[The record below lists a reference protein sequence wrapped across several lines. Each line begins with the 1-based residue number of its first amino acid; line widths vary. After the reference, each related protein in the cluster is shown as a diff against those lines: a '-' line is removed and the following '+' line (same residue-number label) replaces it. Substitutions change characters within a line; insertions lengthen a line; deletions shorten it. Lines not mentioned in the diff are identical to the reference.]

1 MTHQPN
7 AHLLLA
13 NTRRSRWFWLG
24 ASLLVAIAYS
34 SLVLQRA
41 FRAEYVV
48 QDDARQHL
56 FWMQRFLDPDL
67 FANDLIA
74 DYFQSVAP
82 WGFTI
87 FYRLFAAVGIDPL
100 LLSKLLPPVLALV
113 ATGFGF
119 GVAMQFLP
127 APIGGF
133 FAAVLLNLVFWSHD
147 DLASATPRAFM
158 IPLFLAF
165 LYTLLRR
172 HWGCWLAI
180 ALMGLFYPQYA
191 LVCGG
196 VLAFSLVQWQKG
208 RLALTHRRAD
218 WVFLGIGLG
227 ITVATLLPYLLA
239 ANPYGPALTAAD
251 VLDDPEFLGDGRGRF
266 FLDDAT
272 MFWLSGHR
280 SGLFPTF
287 KPPLM
292 GLGVFLPLLL
302 WKLPTPLVRQV
313 KHLGLLLRIVAAAL
327 VLFVAAHA
335 LLFRLHLPSRYTGY
349 TLRFVLCFAAAIA
362 LTLFLDAGLRWL
374 HGAQVRWLPAVV
386 LLGGIGAIAASVWF
400 YPRYITP
407 FPADEFRVGR
417 APALYKF
424 FAQQPKDIVIASLED
439 EADFIP
445 VFSGRS
451 ILFGREYAIPY
462 HKAYGQ
468 QMRQRAIDLIRAQYT
483 LDPALLRATIDRYSI
498 DFWLISRATFR
509 PGTLQALKFRQ
520 YPEALTEAQANLQTA
535 KPILARRINRC
546 QVLQAEE
553 WTVLDAACLRGR

>member
-1 MTHQPN
+1 MTHSPY
-7 AHLLLA
+7 AHLLLVD
-13 NTRRSRWFWLG
+13 TRRSRWFWMG
-24 ASLLVAIAYS
+24 ASLLVALLYS
-34 SLVLQRA
+34 SFVLQRA
-41 FRAEYVV
+41 FRGEYVV

-56 FWMQRFLDPDL
+56 FWMQRFFDPDL

-82 WGFTI
+82 WGFTT
-87 FYRLFAAVGIDPL
+87 FYRLFAILGLDPL
-100 LLSKLLPPVLALV
+100 PLSKLLPPVLALV

-119 GVAMQFLP
+119 GVSMQLLSV
-127 APIGGF
+127 PIGGF
-133 FAAVLLNLVFWSHD
+133 FTAVLLNLVFWSHD

-165 LYTLLRR
+165 LYALLRR
-172 HWGCWLAI
+172 SWGCWLAI

-196 VLAFSLVQWQKG
+196 VLTFSLVRWEKG
-208 RLALTHRRAD
+208 RLRLTCRRAD

-227 ITVATLLPYLLA
+227 VTVAVLLPYLLA

-272 MFWLSGHR
+272 VFWLSGHR

-287 KPPLM
+287 KPPVM

-302 WKLPTPLVRQV
+302 WKLPTPLVHQV
-313 KHLGLLLRIVAAAL
+313 KNLGLLLRMVAAAL
-327 VLFVAAHA
+327 ALFFAAHA

-362 LTLFLDAGLRWL
+362 LTLLLDAGLRWL
-374 HGAQVRWLPAVV
+374 DTARVRGLAAAV
-386 LLGGIGAIAASVWF
+386 LIAGGGAIAASVLL

-407 FPADEFRVGR
+407 FPADEFRLGR
-417 APALYKF
+417 APAVYEF
-424 FAQQPKDIVIASLED
+424 FAQQPKDSVIASLED

-445 VFSGRS
+445 VFAGRS
-451 ILFGREYAIPY
+451 VLFGREYAIPY

-483 LDPALLRATIDRYSI
+483 LDPALLRNTIDRYSI
-498 DFWLISRATFR
+498 DFWLISRTTFR

-520 YPEALTEAQANLQTA
+520 YPEALAEAQTNLQTA
-535 KPILARRINRC
+535 KPILARRANRC
-546 QVLQAEE
+546 QVLQAEP
-553 WTVLDAACLRGR
+553 WIVLDAACLRGR